1 MASMQNVLESISD
14 PTRRKILD
22 LLKKGELS
30 AGELG
35 AHFDISGPSMSH
47 HLNKLKAADLVHTTR
62 RGQSIVYSIN
72 TSVFEDAAQFVIG
85 FFQNKSEENEES
97 GGEE

>member
-1 MASMQNVLESISD
+1 MQQVLEAISD

-22 LLKKGELS
+22 LLKRGEMT

-35 AHFDISGPSMSH
+35 EHFDISGPSMSH
-47 HLNKLKAADLVHTTR
+47 HLAKLKAADLVMAR
-62 RGQSIVYSIN
+62 RNGQSIHYSIN

-85 FFQNKSEENEES
+85 FFQDRKEVQP
-97 GGEE
+97 

>member
-1 MASMQNVLESISD
+1 MQDVLEAISD

-22 LLKKGELS
+22 LLKQGPKS

-35 AHFDISGPSMSH
+35 EHFDISGPSMSH
-47 HLNKLKAADLVHTTR
+47 HLGKLKTANLVVTER
-62 RGQSIVYSIN
+62 RGQSIYYSIN

-85 FFQNKSEENEES
+85 FFQDKQESKS
-97 GGEE
+97 

>member
-1 MASMQNVLESISD
+1 MQAVLEAISD

-22 LLKKGELS
+22 LLKQEEMS

-35 AHFDISGPSMSH
+35 EHFEISGPSMSH
-47 HLNKLKAADLVHTTR
+47 HLSKLKAADLVISR
-62 RGQSIVYSIN
+62 RNGQSIRYSIN

-85 FFQNKSEENEES
+85 FFQDRKEVKS
-97 GGEE
+97 

>member
-1 MASMQNVLESISD
+1 MQQVLEAISD

-22 LLKKGELS
+22 LLKQREMS

-35 AHFDISGPSMSH
+35 EHFEITGPSMSH
-47 HLNKLKAADLVHTTR
+47 HLSKLKNADLVLTTR

-72 TSVFEDAAQFVIG
+72 TSVFDDAAQFVIG
-85 FFQNKSEENEES
+85 FFQDRKEVKP
-97 GGEE
+97 

>member
-1 MASMQNVLESISD
+1 MRSIQKVLEAIAD
-14 PTRRKILD
+14 PTRRKVLD
-22 LLKKGELS
+22 LLKKKEMT

-47 HLNKLKAADLVHTTR
+47 HLNKLKAADLVQTTR

-72 TSVFEDAAQFVIG
+72 TSVFEDAAQFVVD
-85 FFQNKSEENEES
+85 FFQDHQQNDKEQDK
-97 GGEE
+97 

>member
-1 MASMQNVLESISD
+1 MPPIQQVLEAISD

-22 LLKKGELS
+22 LLKKGEMS

-47 HLNKLKAADLVHTTR
+47 HLNKLKAADLVQTTR
-62 RGQSIVYSIN
+62 QGQSIVYSIN
-72 TSVFEDAAQFVIG
+72 TSVFDDTAQFVIE
-85 FFQNKSEENEES
+85 FFQDRREAKK
-97 GGEE
+97 